1 MIIQLT
7 GIAKFLIKKQKCTN
21 CAKRL
26 RTCCITLCHYPT
38 GMTVLTDFKI
48 NVFKVLEGYMPL
60 SEFEEWLYK
69 SAELHELMTLGI
81 VLEAYS
87 FNYKQRSAKFAFKE
101 AIFRYL
107 DEDEFLLWKIKS
119 NLGELINGSD
129 RVKSIV
135 IDFYELGNKG
145 YPWSYSIGY
154 YEYML
159 DNSLYDYGDSEETLN
174 DLKAEAAQLFSL
186 IMAQENDRLNF
197 KLSDFRFPTRDELAV
212 KPKFTGDFW
221 K

>member
-1 MIIQLT
+1 MDD
-7 GIAKFLIKKQKCTN
+7 

-26 RTCCITLCHYPT
+26 RTCWRSLYHYLT
-38 GMTVLTDFKI
+38 AMTILTDFKL

-69 SAELHELMTLGI
+69 SEELDELMTLDI

-87 FNYKQRSAKFAFKE
+87 FNYKQRDAKFAFKE
-101 AIFRYL
+101 VIFRHL

-129 RVKSIV
+129 RVESIV
-135 IDFYELGNKG
+135 IDFYKLGGKG

-154 YEYML
+154 YEYVF
-159 DNSLYDYGDSEETLN
+159 DNSLYDYGDREETLN

-186 IMAQENDRLNF
+186 IIAQENDQLY
-197 KLSDFRFPTRDELAV
+197 KGKTTLY
-212 KPKFTGDFW
+212 KPL
-221 K
+221 